1 MQQYFV
7 QARLQLGQPLLLDA
21 GQSHHILHVMRMKEG
36 DVIALCDE
44 QQMMLARI
52 SVHER
57 SVQALPYELVDVC
70 NDMPAEVTLIMSL
83 IRGERFELVLQ
94 KAAELGCARVIP
106 LQTRYCV
113 ARVPKEKAGK
123 KLERWNAISSEA
135 CEQSRRLSRMKVC
148 APITLDDLP
157 QVKSNLN
164 LIAYEHADH
173 RAQRLSFAL
182 RRSPFASL
190 SIMIG
195 CEGGFAPEEVA
206 LSEQAGFACVSLGPR
221 ILRAETAAI
230 AVLAQIGYEL
240 ESRGM
245 E

>member
-1 MQQYFV
+1 MMG
-7 QARLQLGQPLLLDA
+7 QLGRNLEIMRAVRPLLVT
-21 GQSHHILHVMRMKEG
+21 VMMAAAPRSWA
-36 DVIALCDE
+36 VVQVALYKKAHGLPIHDPAREE
-44 QQMMLARI
+44 Q
-52 SVHER
+52 
-57 SVQALPYELVDVC
+57 
-70 NDMPAEVTLIMSL
+70 
-83 IRGERFELVLQ
+83 VLQ

-157 QVKSNLN
+157 QVKSDLN

-182 RRSPFASL
+182 RQSPFASL

-230 AVLAQIGYEL
+230 AVLAQVGYEL

>member
-7 QARLQLGQPLLLDA
+7 QTRLQLGQPLLLDA

-57 SVQALPYELVDVC
+57 SVQALPYELVDVR

-157 QVKSNLN
+157 QVKSDLN
-164 LIAYEHADH
+164 L
-173 RAQRLSFAL
+173 
-182 RRSPFASL
+182 
-190 SIMIG
+190 IG